1 MRQIL
6 FGLCVCAST
15 TASHLP
21 FSVISPTLRAPDAV
35 ASTAKPRT
43 AFAFGGTL
51 RSTETGDVVPPATL
65 VVALTGNGVAAH
77 FGAFS
82 VSIHSVVNLATG
94 AGEGTFVLNAANG
107 DQIAGSVVGQA
118 TPTDNAD
125 FVTIEETGT
134 ITGGTGRFAGASG
147 EFTIERTLNRPT
159 GSSSGTL
166 SGTIIIA
173 K

>member
-1 MRQIL
+1 
-6 FGLCVCAST
+6 V
-15 TASHLP
+15 
-21 FSVISPTLRAPDAV
+21 
-35 ASTAKPRT
+35 
-43 AFAFGGTL
+43 
-51 RSTETGDVVPPATL
+51 PATL
-65 VVALTGNGVAAH
+65 VVALTGNGVATH